1 MDMIPHYQWGSADLN
16 LHMDCTHFTI
26 LFIPP
31 TSQQASPIPFSLILT
46 VDGILLRHLKE
57 LLIFPQVSPMYM
69 WTK

>member
-1 MDMIPHYQWGSADLN
+1 MDMIPHYQCGSADLN

-26 LFIPP
+26 LFIPLP
-31 TSQQASPIPFSLILT
+31 LNRPPHTLLSFVLT
-46 VDGILLRHLKE
+46 VDGVLLSHLKE